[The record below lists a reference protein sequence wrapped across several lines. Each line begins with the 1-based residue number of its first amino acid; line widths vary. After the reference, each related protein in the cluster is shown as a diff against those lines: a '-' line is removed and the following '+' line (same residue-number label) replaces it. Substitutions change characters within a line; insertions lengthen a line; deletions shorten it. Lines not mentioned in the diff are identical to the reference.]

1 MNRIKKTK
9 RYNERTFEDIKHI
22 DEYENEYWVA
32 RELQVALDYAKWE
45 NFKKVI
51 DKAIISLETEG
62 SKKED
67 WLLEVRKPIKS
78 GKGKEETVL
87 DYRLSR
93 YFCYLIVQN
102 GDPRKRV
109 IALGQKYFAMQT
121 RKQELTEQEYINL
134 DEEEKRLYK
143 RNKTKNANYSLQQTA
158 KNAGVKN
165 FDKFHNWG
173 YKGLYGGETADDIAK
188 RKRLCYREEILD
200 NMSSEELA
208 ANEFRITQTEAK
220 LKREGINTEG
230 KANKTHFKVGKAV
243 RETIKKLGGTM
254 PEKLPT
260 PKRSIKEI
268 EKEKKRLGN
277 QNLQ

>member
-109 IALGQKYFAMQT
+109 IALGQKYGS
-121 RKQELTEQEYINL
+121 
-134 DEEEKRLYK
+134 
-143 RNKTKNANYSLQQTA
+143 YSIS
-158 KNAGVKN
+158 V
-165 FDKFHNWG
+165 
-173 YKGLYGGETADDIAK
+173 
-188 RKRLCYREEILD
+188 
-200 NMSSEELA
+200 
-208 ANEFRITQTEAK
+208 
-220 LKREGINTEG
+220 
-230 KANKTHFKVGKAV
+230 V
-243 RETIKKLGGTM
+243 
-254 PEKLPT
+254 
-260 PKRSIKEI
+260 
-268 EKEKKRLGN
+268 
-277 QNLQ
+277 